1 MDTENEIEVTTEVEA
16 NPIESI
22 VDAIVAGDFNNAGD
36 MFNGAMSDRIAN
48 ALDAK
53 RVEVGSGISFDDI
66 DFDEADLD
74 VQDQFEDDESI
85 EPEEE

>member
-1 MDTENEIEVTTEVEA
+1 MDTENEIEV

-36 MFNGAMSDRIAN
+36 MFNDEMSNRIAD

-53 RVEVGSGISFDDI
+53 RVEVGTGMSFDLSD
-66 DFDEADLD
+66 DEIIDLD
-74 VQDQFEDDESI
+74 DE
-85 EPEEE
+85 ELDLDNE

>member
-1 MDTENEIEVTTEVEA
+1 MSEENDCHDPNLPDFDTEETLEV

-36 MFNGAMSDRIAN
+36 MFNSAMTDRISD

-53 RVEVGSGISFDDI
+53 RVEVGTGISFDELE
-66 DFDEADLD
+66 FDEADLD
-74 VQDQFEDDESI
+74 LEDEDVE
-85 EPEEE
+85 